1 MNIKLTDNIP
11 RNKHVFHEK
20 VNKYSMNIQNI
31 FLRRARNVILMIQI
45 TDSLVNSRIWS
56 SLFFKRLTVFQGVTN
71 QRKEENIWRF
81 YCGEKYSIPQLQ
93 WCEGNTKIDGF
104 TVLRRRQITI
114 SRQQES
120 MTRRRQYVCSSQ
132 K

>member
-93 WCEGNTKIDGF
+93 WCKGKTKTDGF
-104 TVLRRRQITI
+104 SIPRRSQKNIFWQQGSMTSRRQL
-114 SRQQES
+114 
-120 MTRRRQYVCSSQ
+120 VSSSLQ
-132 K
+132 